1 MQRRAAAVYLVLFVV
16 LAGGAY
22 AYIEVGA
29 TQPEISIDGPTY
41 EQGDTLSVDS
51 RTYTVTT
58 VEAKAESGGGG
69 GHGGGG
75 GGGYT
80 RSGELTWFNE
90 SNMKTAELENE
101 STIQFRDD
109 QYVVSIANGTNVSS
123 FSVVEA
129 QNVSAIIAND
139 SNVTG
144 IVESDGSDERFVRYT
159 DNTTQPL
166 SEYLPTPENETF
178 ATGETFPYAQEN
190 STIDTTVASVS
201 PSAATLT
208 WNNPANETIELSPG
222 GNVTLNGQTYFVH
235 FESNSSVQVLPADQ
249 YYGEYQSDQ
258 ADINAYQE
266 RINGLWGIV
275 LLSLLSSIILVAA
288 AYLPNK
294 G

>member
-29 TQPEISIDGPTY
+29 TQPQISIDGPTY
-41 EQGDTLSVDS
+41 EQGDTLSVDG
-51 RTYTVTT
+51 RTYTVTGLS
-58 VEAKAESGGGG
+58 AESGESGIS
-69 GHGGGG
+69 
-75 GGGYT
+75 

-90 SNMKTAELENE
+90 SNMETAELEND
-101 STIQFRDD
+101 STIEFRDD
-109 QYVVSIANGTNVSS
+109 QYTVSIANGSNISS
-123 FSVVEA
+123 FRVTES

-144 IVESDGSDERFVRYT
+144 IVQDDDSNERFVRYT
-159 DNTTQPL
+159 NGSTQLL
-166 SEYLPTPENETF
+166 SEYLPPVETVNF
-178 ATGETFPYAQEN
+178 STGETFPYTQEN

-201 PSAATLT
+201 SSAATLE
-208 WNNPANETIELSPG
+208 WNNPANETVGLEDG
-222 GNVTLNGQTYFVH
+222 GNVTLNGQTYFAH
-235 FESNSSVQVLPADQ
+235 FESNSSVQILPAGQ

-258 ADINAYQE
+258 ADIQAYDE

-275 LLSLLSSIILVAA
+275 LLSLVATIILVAA

-294 G
+294 S